1 MAGHMA
7 PFRAKSKSGGTG
19 LRRAGDDAFKLTV
32 DYLKQEALDPLKGL
46 GRFLLWG
53 TVGSLAI
60 AVGILLLLVGI
71 LRLLQTQTGTA
82 LTGNWSWVP
91 YFAVGVIGLA
101 VVGVSAWR
109 ITAGPGKRKQ
119 PKTDPKVSAPTSLT
133 TPTTPMTPHTSST
146 PLTSSTPA
154 AAPAPAAAAAPA
166 PAPAAAPPAAA
177 PDKTLIGLGEPT
189 AAVHTRITGSNDP
202 LGKKEGSS

>member
-7 PFRAKSKSGGTG
+7 PFRAKSSGGGSG

-53 TVGSLAI
+53 VAGSLAI
-60 AVGILLLLVGI
+60 AVGILLLLVGV
-71 LRLLQTQTGTA
+71 LRLLQTETGTA

-91 YFAVGVIGLA
+91 YFAVGLIGLA
-101 VVGVSAWR
+101 VVAAAAWR
-109 ITAGPGKRKQ
+109 ITAGPAKRKPPKD
-119 PKTDPKVSAPTSLT
+119 PKTPPATPPMGPGTGTGTGPTAGATLPEATPDVVRVGGTATHAPTHAP
-133 TPTTPMTPHTSST
+133 TPD
-146 PLTSSTPA
+146 A
-154 AAPAPAAAAAPA
+154 AA
-166 PAPAAAPPAAA
+166 
-177 PDKTLIGLGEPT
+177 KTLIGLEEPT
-189 AAVHTRITGSNDP
+189 TAVVTPVIGNDEA